1 MKKILSL
8 DLDITSIG
16 YSVLN
21 QLDNNKF
28 SIIDYGV
35 HMFDSPYDKDGN
47 SKKTIHNQN
56 TSISKLYD
64 LRKKRKKN
72 LAKLFEDFNLGKKD
86 DFLNQEKNNLFT
98 NKWYLRA
105 KKAFEEKL
113 TIEEFFSVLYLIAK
127 HRGYK
132 SLDSDDL
139 LEEFCEKLG
148 LNQEVKKVKKDDEKG
163 RIKQA
168 LNNME
173 NFKLQ
178 FPKKT
183 IAQIIYEI
191 EIQKN
196 NPTFRNHDN
205 YNYMIKR
212 EYINEEI
219 KILVLSQNKFQLFN
233 KDFNI
238 KSFIDKL
245 IEIIDD
251 QKEVSNNLFSF
262 GNCKYIKNEKVAH
275 QYSLLADIYKIHE
288 ATTSITFNSNKLRI
302 SKKQIKIILDY
313 FFDKL
318 TNCENITDIK
328 YKDIRKILKLSDDI
342 KIFNKEDSYKSK
354 NKIYQHTI
362 VNFNFVNN
370 LSKYDKSF
378 ISNIL
383 NKPNKYYILKD
394 IFDILRDEIQP
405 KLIYEKL
412 SKIFLEYDLIKDE
425 SIKNNIILELIKNK
439 NGNGLDISHQAMI
452 NIIPYFEEGL
462 LISQIKEKL
471 NLKME
476 RDYLSFKKGI
486 KYLNI
491 KQFEE
496 DNKLIIDNHVVKYI
510 VSIALRV
517 TKHLHLIYGSFDEIK
532 FKSTN
537 ELNLYKN
544 SEDIITQILKRY
556 YPCSQVSKNH
566 IDVIRIHERIIL
578 DIKKV
583 LKLNVKNTNIHHAIE
598 AILIGITN
606 QSLIQLLSNIFRKNT
621 DIIDEIIKENIEKL
635 IPIFIDE
642 KTGEIKELN
651 KLIELIEDNY
661 TIYKEDSI
669 FYKDLFGKTKAI
681 NFWVSGKPM
690 VSKIHK
696 DTIYA
701 KKPNSFYTTKES
713 IINHFVELKISY
725 NTNVD
730 KFYEDFR
737 KTILEKLYVYKI
749 NPNDIICKIVQ
760 NRAKEIMQLLASF
773 QKININDKDA
783 IIRAKQNLDELIHKP
798 LLDNNQNVI
807 RKVKF
812 YQTNLSGFNIR
823 GGLAIKEKTFIGF
836 KVKLNNDKLLYE
848 RIDVINKYEIKQN
861 NFLII
866 RNNLICVNFKNKNLL
881 GFIESFDE
889 NTNKIRMFDSRYSKR
904 LENQPEKFK
913 VTSGKSRKEFA
924 IAGAIGIIKINLDIL
939 GNINS
944 LQTIGNVQSEL
955 YNFLKEMKFN

>member
-8 DLDITSIG
+8 DLGITSIG

-21 QLDNNKF
+21 QLDTNRF

-86 DFLNQEKNNLFT
+86 DFLNQEKNNLYI
-98 NKWYLRA
+98 NKWHLRA

-113 TIEEFFSVLYLIAK
+113 TIEEFFSILYLIAK

-132 SLDSDDL
+132 SLDTDDL

-148 LNQEVKKVKKDDEKG
+148 LNQEIKKVKKNDEKG
-163 RIKQA
+163 RMKQA

-173 NFKLQ
+173 ILKLQ

-219 KILVLSQNKFQLFN
+219 KMLVLSQNKFQLFN
-233 KDFNI
+233 KDFNAEN
-238 KSFIDKL
+238 FIDKL

-262 GNCKYIKNEKVAH
+262 GSCKYIKNERVAH

-288 ATTSITFNSNKLRI
+288 ATTSITFNSNKLAI
-302 SKKQIKIILDY
+302 SKKQIKTILDY

-328 YKDIRKILKLSDDI
+328 YKDIRKILELSDDI

-362 VNFNFVNN
+362 VNFSFVNN

-412 SKIFLEYDLIKDE
+412 CKIFSKYELIKDE
-425 SIKNNIILELIKNK
+425 SIKNNIIFELIKNK
-439 NGNGLDISHQAMI
+439 NGHSLDISHQAMI
-452 NIIPYFEEGL
+452 NIIPYFAKGL
-462 LISQIKEKL
+462 LIPQIKEKL
-471 NLKME
+471 NLKIIE
-476 RDYLSFKKGI
+476 DYLSFKKGI

-496 DNKLIIDNHVVKYI
+496 DNKLIINNHVVKYI

-517 TKHLHLIYGSFDEIK
+517 IKHLHSLYGTFDEIK
-532 FKSTN
+532 IKSIN
-537 ELNLYKN
+537 ELSLYKN

-556 YPCSQVSKNH
+556 YPCSQVSRNY
-566 IDVIRIHERIIL
+566 IDVIHIHKKIIL
-578 DIKKV
+578 DIRKFLKIKV
-583 LKLNVKNTNIHHAIE
+583 RNTNIHYAIE
-598 AILIGITN
+598 AILIGISN
-606 QSLIQLLSNIFRKNT
+606 QSWINLLSNVFIKNT
-621 DIIDEIIKENIEKL
+621 DIIDEILKENIEKL
-635 IPIFIDE
+635 IPIFVNE
-642 KTGEIKELN
+642 ETGEIEELN
-651 KLIELIEDNY
+651 KLIHLIEDNY
-661 TIYKEDSI
+661 NFYKEDSI
-669 FYKDLFGKTKAI
+669 FYRDLFGQTKAI
-681 NFWVSGKPM
+681 NFWASGKTM

-701 KKPNSFYTTKES
+701 KKSNGFYTTKEN
-713 IINHFVELKISY
+713 IINHFIELKITY
-725 NTNVD
+725 NV
-730 KFYEDFR
+730 KR
-737 KTILEKLYVYKI
+737 SAKLG
-749 NPNDIICKIVQ
+749 
-760 NRAKEIMQLLASF
+760 S
-773 QKININDKDA
+773 
-783 IIRAKQNLDELIHKP
+783 
-798 LLDNNQNVI
+798 
-807 RKVKF
+807 
-812 YQTNLSGFNIR
+812 
-823 GGLAIKEKTFIGF
+823 
-836 KVKLNNDKLLYE
+836 
-848 RIDVINKYEIKQN
+848 
-861 NFLII
+861 
-866 RNNLICVNFKNKNLL
+866 
-881 GFIESFDE
+881 
-889 NTNKIRMFDSRYSKR
+889 
-904 LENQPEKFK
+904 
-913 VTSGKSRKEFA
+913 
-924 IAGAIGIIKINLDIL
+924 
-939 GNINS
+939 
-944 LQTIGNVQSEL
+944 
-955 YNFLKEMKFN
+955 